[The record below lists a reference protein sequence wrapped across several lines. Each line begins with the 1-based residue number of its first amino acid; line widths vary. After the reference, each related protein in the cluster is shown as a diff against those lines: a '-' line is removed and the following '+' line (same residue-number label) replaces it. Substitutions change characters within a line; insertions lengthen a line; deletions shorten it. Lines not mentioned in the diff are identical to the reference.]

1 MESFEEPSQVSRDNL
16 LEVPTL
22 SDPPSEDEDV
32 KTTLKPRFSPLPRRR
47 NSASSEDTEPEIP
60 STITRKV
67 SFADA
72 FGFDLVSV
80 KEFDTWEVPTT
91 SQNDVFEDEVEPVE
105 EYFLSPLFTLPASQ
119 EDLLQKVHEEKVLL
133 ESVFFLPG
141 VTCMNGIIRVLN
153 ISFEKLI
160 YVRMTLD
167 DWQSHYDILA
177 DYVPNSY
184 DGETDQFFF
193 KISLVPPYQRD
204 EAKVEFCIRYETSVG
219 TFWANNDDKNYILV
233 CHKKVTKQEVDNKT
247 QEDFTDKYLKGCLK
261 TTLNS
266 KEEILAT
273 SDDDIWNNSRTSGAN
288 IPEII
293 YSQEEDKDMEP
304 INKNVKDTSVKYN
317 EGDNEDNEKE
327 LELLL
332 NQHFTGTRSTSSRDE
347 RNLYTTEPVNFPN
360 EAQGLENKLT
370 LTETSTDLLRQPVP
384 ITSSSENI
392 LQELEELHDN
402 DNKKYSIGYNYS
414 QPSAQELT
422 AGSVNIS
429 EQPLECTDTATLLSQ
444 EYLPGT
450 KQNETIGTPDIV
462 SSRQEMSYV
471 DVSKGETD
479 SASGSKMMERLF
491 ISEDD
496 AYIYKETYE
505 MRLEAICAEHDKPT
519 QLSACATETLDDN
532 ANPAVEQHMVQMS
545 SQTLDSLL
553 ADTDKSEGEVNMT
566 ESKDQVHVRT
576 DLYAGI
582 FAHSETQA
590 TELLSTVDN
599 KHEDNPS
606 QADDQ
611 ICSHIADK
619 RKAAGSCEVTE
630 FTWARDRGHSGNKSK
645 EISSYVEENQRE
657 EGYSE
662 LSDDFRRIDS
672 EYPDATQCRVTIFP
686 TSASN
691 AMSLNPDDV
700 SSTGEN
706 GHKVVDERLYSQCY
720 FSTNSNVL
728 HTDPCQPKSA
738 SILSEDKN
746 RVIPENQ
753 SWGVSERQLVEREC
767 EANRSEH
774 IKEQT
779 GGQVTWGMQDNSGC
793 ANVTPREE
801 LFTCHEAVGF
811 EKSSVS
817 EHDITQEAEASTA
830 YIIKTT
836 SESAP
841 EKMSASEKAVIAKL
855 PQETALS
862 DRPTEEKETAFD
874 THEGRNDGSHY
885 TLCQRNTVGVL
896 YDTEFEKKS
905 VLDIYNA
912 HEHETLQ
919 GEAMSVCNIRER
931 LAKAEHDIRNIPPA
945 EKTLWASATEEQSLE
960 QDLRSEE
967 SSKSPTNPQLSLY
980 SKEIEELQKE
990 ESIFGTHSHLG
1001 AKNETKMPPSD
1012 TNIISS
1018 YHYKNSSVTSS
1029 EESIKIIAAEA
1040 ENTGHPNTDS
1050 AFKPLPNVSAESGYD
1065 FNPTSEMTHINKTLS
1080 PEVEHKEAL
1089 QSSDLLTSSNGR
1101 EKNIGQC
1108 FHQTEFRKDKSLG
1121 PMILIS
1127 EPIEEVEETA
1137 SQSEGL
1143 ITEGKILN
1151 WHDGSQHGRQH
1162 VSDSADICD
1171 QKNEAHSLPSESLVL
1186 KRISHRIFFFLFFV
1200 VFVVTLCHY
1209 DLTVCFALYLFSLY
1223 WLYWAGGRCKES
1235 VKKE

>member
-32 KTTLKPRFSPLPRRR
+32 KTTLKPCFSPLPRRR
-47 NSASSEDTEPEIP
+47 NSASSEDTEPDIP

-91 SQNDVFEDEVEPVE
+91 SQNDVFEDEIEPEE

-119 EDLLQKVHEEKVLL
+119 EDLLQKVREEKVSL

-141 VTCMNGIIRVLN
+141 VTCINGIIRVLN

-247 QEDFTDKYLKGCLK
+247 QEDFTDKYLKGLFK
-261 TTLNS
+261 YIFINS
-266 KEEILAT
+266 
-273 SDDDIWNNSRTSGAN
+273 SGAN
-288 IPEII
+288 IPEIV

-332 NQHFTGTRSTSSRDE
+332 NQHFTETRSTSSRDE

-370 LTETSTDLLRQPVP
+370 LTETSTNLLRQPVP
-384 ITSSSENI
+384 IN
-392 LQELEELHDN
+392 
-402 DNKKYSIGYNYS
+402 
-414 QPSAQELT
+414 
-422 AGSVNIS
+422 
-429 EQPLECTDTATLLSQ
+429 
-444 EYLPGT
+444 
-450 KQNETIGTPDIV
+450 
-462 SSRQEMSYV
+462 
-471 DVSKGETD
+471 
-479 SASGSKMMERLF
+479 SASGSKMTERLF

-505 MRLEAICAEHDKPT
+505 TRPEASSAEHDKPM
-519 QLSACATETLDDN
+519 QLSACALETRDDN

-553 ADTDKSEGEVNMT
+553 ADTDKSEEVNMT

-611 ICSHIADK
+611 IY
-619 RKAAGSCEVTE
+619 
-630 FTWARDRGHSGNKSK
+630 RGHSGNKSRRK

-672 EYPDATQCRVTIFP
+672 GYPDATQCRVTVFH
-686 TSASN
+686 TSATS

-700 SSTGEN
+700 SSTREN

-720 FSTNSNVL
+720 FPTNSNVL
-728 HTDPCQPKSA
+728 ETDPCQPKSA

-746 RVIPENQ
+746 RVVPENQ
-753 SWGVSERQLVEREC
+753 SWSVSERQLVEREC

-779 GGQVTWGMQDNSGC
+779 DGKVTRGMRDNSGC

-801 LFTCHEAVGF
+801 LFTCHETVGF

-841 EKMSASEKAVIAKL
+841 EKTSASEKAVIAKL

-912 HEHETLQ
+912 REHETLQ
-919 GEAMSVCNIRER
+919 GEAMSVCNITER

-945 EKTLWASATEEQSLE
+945 EKTLWASATEEESLE
-960 QDLRSEE
+960 QDLHSEE

-980 SKEIEELQKE
+980 GKEIEELQKE
-990 ESIFGTHSHLG
+990 ESIFGTLSHLG

-1029 EESIKIIAAEA
+1029 EESSKIIAAEA

-1050 AFKPLPNVSAESGYD
+1050 AFKPLPSVSAESGYD

-1127 EPIEEVEETA
+1127 EPIEEAEETA

-1162 VSDSADICD
+1162 VSDSADISD

-1223 WLYWAGGRCKES
+1223 WLYCAGGRRKES

>member
-1 MESFEEPSQVSRDNL
+1 MFQ
-16 LEVPTL
+16 
-22 SDPPSEDEDV
+22 
-32 KTTLKPRFSPLPRRR
+32 
-47 NSASSEDTEPEIP
+47 
-60 STITRKV
+60 
-67 SFADA
+67 
-72 FGFDLVSV
+72 
-80 KEFDTWEVPTT
+80 
-91 SQNDVFEDEVEPVE
+91 
-105 EYFLSPLFTLPASQ
+105 
-119 EDLLQKVHEEKVLL
+119 
-133 ESVFFLPG
+133 
-141 VTCMNGIIRVLN
+141 
-153 ISFEKLI
+153 
-160 YVRMTLD
+160 
-167 DWQSHYDILA
+167 
-177 DYVPNSY
+177 
-184 DGETDQFFF
+184 
-193 KISLVPPYQRD
+193 
-204 EAKVEFCIRYETSVG
+204 
-219 TFWANNDDKNYILV
+219 
-233 CHKKVTKQEVDNKT
+233 
-247 QEDFTDKYLKGCLK
+247 
-261 TTLNS
+261 
-266 KEEILAT
+266 
-273 SDDDIWNNSRTSGAN
+273 
-288 IPEII
+288 
-293 YSQEEDKDMEP
+293 
-304 INKNVKDTSVKYN
+304 
-317 EGDNEDNEKE
+317 
-327 LELLL
+327 L
-332 NQHFTGTRSTSSRDE
+332 NQHFPGARSTSSRDE

-370 LTETSTDLLRQPVP
+370 LIETNTDLLRQPVP
-384 ITSSSENI
+384 ISSSSENI
-392 LQELEELHDN
+392 LQELEELH

-429 EQPLECTDTATLLSQ
+429 EQALECTDTATLLSQ

-479 SASGSKMMERLF
+479 SASGSKMTERLF

-505 MRLEAICAEHDKPT
+505 TRTEATSAEHDKPM
-519 QLSACATETLDDN
+519 QLSAGATETLDDN

-553 ADTDKSEGEVNMT
+553 ADTDKSEGKVNMT

-576 DLYAGI
+576 DLYDDI

-590 TELLSTVDN
+590 TELLSTLDN

-606 QADDQ
+606 KADDQ

-630 FTWARDRGHSGNKSK
+630 LTWARDRGHSGNKSRRK
-645 EISSYVEENQRE
+645 EISSYVEEKQRE

-672 EYPDATQCRVTIFP
+672 GYPDATQCRVTIIP
-686 TSASN
+686 TS

-700 SSTGEN
+700 SNTREN

-720 FSTNSNVL
+720 FPTNSNVL
-728 HTDPCQPKSA
+728 EIDPCQPKSV

-746 RVIPENQ
+746 RVVPENQ
-753 SWGVSERQLVEREC
+753 SGSVSERQLVEKEC
-767 EANRSEH
+767 DANRSEH
-774 IKEQT
+774 IKEQRD
-779 GGQVTWGMQDNSGC
+779 GKITWGMWDNSGC

-801 LFTCHEAVGF
+801 LFTCHETVGF

-817 EHDITQEAEASTA
+817 EHDIIQEAEASTA
-830 YIIKTT
+830 FIIKTT

-912 HEHETLQ
+912 REHETLQ

-931 LAKAEHDIRNIPPA
+931 LAKAEHDIGNISPA
-945 EKTLWASATEEQSLE
+945 EKTLWASATEEESLE
-960 QDLRSEE
+960 QDLHSEE

-990 ESIFGTHSHLG
+990 ESIFETHSHLG
-1001 AKNETKMPPSD
+1001 AKNETEMPPSD

-1018 YHYKNSSVTSS
+1018 YRYKNSSVTSS

-1101 EKNIGQC
+1101 EKNIGHC
-1108 FHQTEFRKDKSLG
+1108 FHQTEFRQDKSLG

-1127 EPIEEVEETA
+1127 EPIEEVEERA

-1151 WHDGSQHGRQH
+1151 WHDGSQHGRQL
-1162 VSDSADICD
+1162 VSDSADISD
-1171 QKNEAHSLPSESLVL
+1171 QKNEAHSLSSESLVL

-1209 DLTVCFALYLFSLY
+1209 DLTICFALYLFSLY
-1223 WLYWAGGRCKES
+1223 WLYWAGGRRKES